1 VQKSPARARAV
12 SPPPDPVDPKPEI
25 RGLLTQ
31 YADAVESRSLS
42 DLQRVYPGMTQAQ
55 RHGWEQFFQLVR
67 DVRAQLNLERLDVG
81 DSSAQAL
88 VRGSYTYLNTST
100 QRSER
105 QPVSF
110 SAILRRQGGR
120 WGIVEIR

>member
-1 VQKSPARARAV
+1 
-12 SPPPDPVDPKPEI
+12 
-25 RGLLTQ
+25 
-31 YADAVESRSLS
+31 
-42 DLQRVYPGMTQAQ
+42 MTQAQ